1 VHGDSSGLKM
11 PPSVAPYQVAIV
23 PIWRK
28 ETEREQVAAA
38 VAEVERDLRAAGV
51 RVKTDWRDQVTAGY
65 KFNDWELRGVPLR
78 LEIGPKDVQ
87 KGQVVLVRRD
97 NRVKESVARAD
108 LVARARGLLDEIQQA
123 LYDAA
128 IEFRRSRTY
137 RVANFEEFAARMAD
151 RPNLGF
157 IETWWCGDATCEAE
171 IKAQTQATNRGMPME
186 RTTSETEGACI
197 YCGKPASHWAIFAKA
212 Y

>member
-1 VHGDSSGLKM
+1 
-11 PPSVAPYQVAIV
+11 
-23 PIWRK
+23 
-28 ETEREQVAAA
+28 
-38 VAEVERDLRAAGV
+38 V

-97 NRVKESVARAD
+97 NRDKESVARAD
-108 LVARARGLLDEIQQA
+108 LVVRAKGLLDEIQQA
-123 LYDAA
+123 LYAA
-128 IEFRRSRTY
+128 AVEFRRSRTY

-151 RPNLGF
+151 RANLGF
-157 IETWWCGDATCEAE
+157 IETWWCGDAACEAE
-171 IKAQTQATNRGMPME
+171 IKAQTQATNRGMPLE
-186 RTTSETEGACI
+186 RTTNETEGVCVH
-197 YCGKPASHWAIFAKA
+197 CGKPATNWAIFAKA